1 MSDHTFLAYR
11 NDLTSFFTFLE
22 TQYELTGIREVKHTH
37 IRSWL
42 AGLKEEQCSERTLQR
57 KISAVKSLFKYLLR
71 TGTVTVNPTR
81 LVLTPKAPARLP
93 VFLEEQ
99 QTELMGGGSAVFAE
113 GFEGATE
120 YLILELLYQTG
131 MRRAELVQLKET
143 DVEYGRK
150 QIRVLGKRNKER
162 MVPVGDALL
171 AELKG
176 YTELKRKNFNQA
188 QPFLLSLKT
197 GKPLYAQY
205 VYRVVQKHL
214 KGITTLNKKSPHVL
228 RHTFATHMM
237 NNGAELN
244 AIKELLGHSSLAATQ
259 VYTHNNIERLKEVYR
274 KAHPKS

>member
-171 AELKG
+171 VRPEAFEISGQGKGIEVEIVSTVFHAGRVTLSCLTPAGQTILAELPDERAG
-176 YTELKRKNFNQA
+176 A
-188 QPFLLSLKT
+188 LSVGDRIAL
-197 GKPLYAQY
+197 A
-205 VYRVVQKHL
+205 
-214 KGITTLNKKSPHVL
+214 ITRCRFVHSID
-228 RHTFATHMM
+228 
-237 NNGAELN
+237 GN
-244 AIKELLGHSSLAATQ
+244 AVS
-259 VYTHNNIERLKEVYR
+259 
-274 KAHPKS
+274 